1 MKRLFEFNV
10 SQNVEVDEPVKVK
23 TESGEEVETIKK
35 VVKPIPK
42 KFFLRKPT
50 RELFDEAELF
60 YNVRLAEGIKAGLL
74 TNALLAKRFAN
85 DGGVLSENEKENLAV
100 AYLELF
106 ELQNKYQRI
115 ETTAE
120 DQRTPEEKEELERVK
135 KEMVELRRKIQDF
148 ELQQS
153 SLYDHTAENRARNK
167 TIFWWM
173 MNLSFKEND
182 KGEPEPFFG
191 AGDLEERLSVYD
203 GIEDSEDVFLNDV
216 MKRFLYFTSFWYV
229 GRARNQQEF
238 EQLAAGITA
247 KTSEP
252 TP

>member
-173 MNLSFKEND
+173 MNLSFK
-182 KGEPEPFFG
+182 
-191 AGDLEERLSVYD
+191 
-203 GIEDSEDVFLNDV
+203 
-216 MKRFLYFTSFWYV
+216 
-229 GRARNQQEF
+229 
-238 EQLAAGITA
+238 
-247 KTSEP
+247 
-252 TP
+252 